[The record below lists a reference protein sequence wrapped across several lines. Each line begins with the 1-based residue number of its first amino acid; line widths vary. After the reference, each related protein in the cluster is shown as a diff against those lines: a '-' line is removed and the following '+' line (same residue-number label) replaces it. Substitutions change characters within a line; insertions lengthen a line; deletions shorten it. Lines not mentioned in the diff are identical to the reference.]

1 MSAVLWFFIGATLG
15 AIAMSLVTLSRSQ
28 DDDEVEDTE
37 LLDFMTRNDLGLS
50 VIKQGGGSAMWGVTT
65 AAPVKMVG
73 TLAHDPR
80 DALSQAAVLMLEKE
94 PANG

>member
-15 AIAMSLVTLSRSQ
+15 AITMALVSINREP
-28 DDDEVEDTE
+28 DDDEDTE

-50 VIKQGGGSAMWGVTT
+50 VIKQDGGSAMWGVTT

-73 TLAHDPR
+73 TLVHDPR

>member
-1 MSAVLWFFIGATLG
+1 MIANTLFLLLGVLLG
-15 AIAMSLVTLSRSQ
+15 IAIMALVSINREP
-28 DDDEVEDTE
+28 DDDEDTE

-50 VIKQGGGSAMWGVTT
+50 VIKQDGGSAMWGVTT

-73 TLAHDPR
+73 ALAHDPR
-80 DALSQAAVLMLEKE
+80 DALSQAAVLMPEKE